1 MQGMGQTE
9 PNQEL
14 NRSYRN
20 HLSAQAILL
29 FPELIRPHPLDS
41 HSTMEC
47 EADFFGL
54 TLQIFKEIE

>member
-47 EADFFGL
+47 EADFFGV
-54 TLQIFKEIE
+54 TL